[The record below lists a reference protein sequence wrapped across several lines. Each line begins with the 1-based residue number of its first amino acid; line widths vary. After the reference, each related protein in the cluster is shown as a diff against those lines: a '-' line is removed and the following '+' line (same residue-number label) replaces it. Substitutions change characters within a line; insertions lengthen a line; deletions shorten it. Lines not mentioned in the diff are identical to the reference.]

1 MGRDIMIALDVA
13 AMAGVGTAT
22 EAIAAMRCGASVLKV
37 FPGDVL
43 GPKFIKSL
51 RGPVPYAQCMPSG
64 GVDVDNVG
72 DWIKAGAIAVGAGSS
87 LTAGAKTGDYAK
99 ITETGKKFIENIKK
113 ARA

>member
-1 MGRDIMIALDVA
+1 
-13 AMAGVGTAT
+13 
-22 EAIAAMRCGASVLKV
+22 MRCGASVLKV

-72 DWIKAGAIAVGAGSS
+72 D
-87 LTAGAKTGDYAK
+87 
-99 ITETGKKFIENIKK
+99 
-113 ARA
+113 